1 MLKTLQWKLPLRL
14 LHWTFH
20 KIYMTC
26 WASSET
32 IASQFPD
39 ACAGLQV
46 TLTPCVF
53 QSLPIGVAGGSLQ
66 GWVGRGAYFIQ
77 FSSGSQRS
85 LAASTCEEHFM
96 PAAAAGYS
104 LQFSNTGRPASSWH
118 PQTCQYPLSELRVQS
133 PQISPSSSQPLH
145 LMPPPQTSDSQLYGS
160 SLEHLGLNK
169 PHLLP
174 WFPCI
179 GSGATLCVPSGCLL
193 NLFVLLFALRVPQ
206 LTNHCI
212 KFSLLK

>member
-20 KIYMTC
+20 KICMIC
-26 WASSET
+26 CASSET

-85 LAASTCEEHFM
+85 LAASTCEGHFV
-96 PAAAAGYS
+96 PAAGSS

-133 PQISPSSSQPLH
+133 SQISPSSSQPLH
-145 LMPPPQTSDSQLYGS
+145 HSAPSSDVWLAALWLFLGTSRSQ
-160 SLEHLGLNK
+160 
-169 PHLLP
+169 
-174 WFPCI
+174 
-179 GSGATLCVPSGCLL
+179 
-193 NLFVLLFALRVPQ
+193 
-206 LTNHCI
+206 
-212 KFSLLK
+212 